1 MSKVPTPGTADWLRY
16 VAKGMEEVPK
26 SDLMREGLIRAAN
39 RIERLQNALGMQ
51 KTGVDPSY
59 KPMPALSQM
68 TQFQMTRTRPRP
80 VTWRIRL
87 PKPELPSDKRDID
100 RVFAWINGSENLG
113 MGLLDPCEVFVLG
126 EPDVNGGTWDFDEVI
141 GISTLMKDKHPA
153 GFVRISGT
161 SRKGPLNLLAKPLG
175 SIDLTGCYVL
185 DVESGGPESRTMI
198 ELAAQ
203 SAEPVKVAEESEED
217 EDDDDEE

>member
-1 MSKVPTPGTADWLRY
+1 MSTPGTPDWLREK
-16 VAKGMEEVPK
+16 AAEV
-26 SDLMREGLIRAAN
+26 SADFAEGLIRAAN

-51 KTGVDPSY
+51 RTGVDPSY

-68 TQFQMTRTRPRP
+68 TQFQMTRAQTRP

-87 PKPELPSDKRDID
+87 PKPELPSDKKDID

-161 SRKGPLNLLAKPLG
+161 SRKAVFLAKPLG

-203 SAEPVKVAEESEED
+203 SAEPVKAAEESEED
-217 EDDDDEE
+217 EDDDDDE